1 LANVPVAVLLLAQ
14 TVPFWRKLNESD
26 CHNMA
31 GGCIRVRQEL
41 AMRLVVFACVAG
53 AALCAWNAASAA
65 GRRRR
70 PAWRRGVLLI
80 SATLLLV
87 ISIADPIGHLNN
99 RFSGWL
105 ASGVVFPVR

>member
-1 LANVPVAVLLLAQ
+1 MLLLAQ

-26 CHNMA
+26 CDNMA

-41 AMRLVVFACVAG
+41 AMGLVMFVCVAA
-53 AALCAWNAASAA
+53 AALCAWDAASAA
-65 GRRRR
+65 DKSRR
-70 PAWRRGVLLI
+70 PTWRHGVLLV

-87 ISIADPIGHLNN
+87 IWIADPIGHLNN

-105 ASGVVFPVR
+105 ASVTVFPVR

>member
-1 LANVPVAVLLLAQ
+1 LRQHGRRLHPGA
-14 TVPFWRKLNESD
+14 
-26 CHNMA
+26 A
-31 GGCIRVRQEL
+31 GIRHG
-41 AMRLVVFACVAG
+41 LVIFACVAG
-53 AALCAWNAASAA
+53 AALYAWNAASAA

-70 PAWRRGVLLI
+70 PAWRRGVLLV

-105 ASGVVFPVR
+105 ASAVVFPVR